1 MQKGVYPYEYMDGP
15 YEYMDG
21 WETFNE
27 TSLSEKEDFYS
38 RLNMEDIN
46 EADYAQAK
54 ILRSDF
60 EIRTI
65 SWLVCSKQYIIV
77 SWCVWEL
84 KKYVS
89 SNIWAWSW

>member
-1 MQKGVYPYEYMDGP
+1 MQKGVYPYEYMDG
-15 YEYMDG
+15 
-21 WETFNE
+21 WETFSE